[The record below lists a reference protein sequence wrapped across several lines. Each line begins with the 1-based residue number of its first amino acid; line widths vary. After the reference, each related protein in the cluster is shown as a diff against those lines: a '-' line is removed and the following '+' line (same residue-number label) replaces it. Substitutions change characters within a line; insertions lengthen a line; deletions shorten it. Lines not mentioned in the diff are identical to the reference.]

1 LIQNQKEIKGTET
14 IENQV
19 KIKEE
24 ENIKWKG
31 KEW

>member
-1 LIQNQKEIKGTET
+1 LIQNQKEIEGTET